1 VTGFRGIN
9 STGNTVLN
17 LLETGYIKLREVVV
31 KLFAVI
37 RFEVNDKGARKYS
50 ASYRV
55 ASYSG
60 NGAECCGI
68 ELGITFCLF
77 SVQREFMQATTL
89 HELKQTRMWANA
101 QSDEHSW
108 RPLFNSAKFG

>member
-37 RFEVNDKGARKYS
+37 RFEVNAEGARKYNV
-50 ASYRV
+50 SYRIV
-55 ASYSG
+55 SYSG
-60 NGAECCGI
+60 NAAECCRI

-77 SVQREFMQATTL
+77 SMHA
-89 HELKQTRMWANA
+89 A
-101 QSDEHSW
+101 
-108 RPLFNSAKFG
+108 